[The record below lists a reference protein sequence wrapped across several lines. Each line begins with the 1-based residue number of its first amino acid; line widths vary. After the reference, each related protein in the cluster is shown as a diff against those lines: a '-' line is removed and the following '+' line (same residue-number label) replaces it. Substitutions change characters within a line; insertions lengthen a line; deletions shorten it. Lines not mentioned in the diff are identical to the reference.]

1 MDTLFDYFDRISI
14 IHLPE
19 RTDRLA
25 SLTLELSNVGLE
37 ITSSKISIPN
47 APRPQVPNGFPS
59 RGVYGNFLSHI
70 GIIEQA
76 YTDNLEAVL
85 VLEDDAIFSRSFKSR
100 QETLATH
107 LRDNRWDIA
116 FFGHSIERSLPKTAS
131 GLARFSGTFLWSH
144 CYGVHRRVM
153 PRLIEYFRQTMERE
167 SGHPDGGKMYIDG
180 AHNEFRRLNPDM
192 VCLVSAPCL
201 SVQRGSPSGL
211 NDPKWHDGNAGLRW
225 AIESIRGLRDEMW
238 RRGFITIGPPKSS
251 LHLTKIDRA
260 TEWP

>member
-25 SLTLELSNVGLE
+25 SLTKELSNVGLD
-37 ITSSKISIPN
+37 ISSCKVSIPST
-47 APRPQVPNGFPS
+47 PRPQSANGFPS

-76 YTDNLEAVL
+76 YTDNLETVL

-100 QETLATH
+100 QRTLAVH
-107 LRDNRWDIA
+107 LRDNTWDIA
-116 FFGHSIERSLPKTAS
+116 FLGHSIERGLPKTAT
-131 GLARFSGTFLWSH
+131 GLARFSGTLLWSH
-144 CYGVHRRVM
+144 CYGVHRRIM
-153 PRLIEYFRQTMERE
+153 PRLIEYFHQTMERE
-167 SGHPDGGKMYIDG
+167 TGHPDGGKMYIDG
-180 AHNEFRRLNPDM
+180 AHNEFRRLNPDK

-211 NDPKWHDGNAGLRW
+211 NDPKWYDGKAALRR
-225 AIESIRGLRDEMW
+225 AIGPIRGLRDEMW

-251 LHLTKIDRA
+251 SQWTRIDTA
-260 TEWP
+260 TPWP